1 MVALKRASAMARPD
15 RVVVH
20 FSKPPLLP
28 CLLQSSWAETLPL
41 FLICGTG
48 CIRKRFWLVDA
59 DSFSARCPQLI
70 SLFGTWRRS
79 AQAFRLPLCSA
90 VASGTY
96 LHTPQAA
103 ITDQRQEHGKRPSPR
118 RSSKIKRLDFEIT
131 RSRLAD

>member
-1 MVALKRASAMARPD
+1 MVALKPASAMCRPE
-15 RVVVH
+15 RVVDH
-20 FSKPPLLP
+20 FSRPPLLP

-79 AQAFRLPLCSA
+79 AQAFRWPLCSA
-90 VASGTY
+90 VASRTY
-96 LHTPQAA
+96 LHTPQPPL
-103 ITDQRQEHGKRPSPR
+103 TVQMPCHRKTPPP
-118 RSSKIKRLDFEIT
+118 L
-131 RSRLAD
+131 

>member
-1 MVALKRASAMARPD
+1 MVALKPASAMCMPE
-15 RVVVH
+15 RVVDR
-20 FSKPPLLP
+20 FSKPSLLA
-28 CLLQSSWAETLPL
+28 CLLQSSWVKTLAL
-41 FLICGTG
+41 SLIYGRG
-48 CIRKRFWLVDA
+48 CIRKHFWLVGA

-79 AQAFRLPLCSA
+79 TQAFRLPLCSA
-90 VASGTY
+90 VASGAY

>member
-1 MVALKRASAMARPD
+1 MVALKPASAMCMPE
-15 RVVVH
+15 RVVDH

-103 ITDQRQEHGKRPSPR
+103 ITDQTQVHGKRPSPT
-118 RSSKIKRLDFEIT
+118 SASKFNHL
-131 RSRLAD
+131 